1 MPSEKRPLKFNRELG
16 AVLEKSLRAKRSVLL
31 FGPRQTGKTTLIK
44 QLCAKFSCLEY
55 PLQLPSVRTRLEG
68 DPEVLRR
75 EVAAAKGP
83 EPILVFIDEIQKVP
97 GLMDVLQYLID
108 EKKIILIATGSSAR
122 KMRQAQTNWLPGRVG
137 LMHLHPLTWEESGLL
152 RDNGFDEGIFED
164 RLLYGGLPGIL
175 SQDRARRAE
184 DLGSYASLYLEE
196 EIRKEAVVRRL
207 PPFARFLQLAALET
221 GTSPNLSK
229 LAKDVGVS
237 HTTIREYYQILEDSL
252 IVHRLSSWGKSRSAV
267 LHKAKYYFFDLGVR
281 NAAAGIGHDKGLLT
295 LQKGPLFEHHVIL
308 EAFARRGN
316 GRLFYWRNKKDRE
329 VDLVIENEGKV
340 TAVEIK
346 ATAKPGDSDFAGLA
360 AFQAEEK
367 CDRAYLVCQ
376 VERPQRFAH
385 GIAVPWWHLASLWK
399 QQH

>member
-1 MPSEKRPLKFNRELG
+1 MKFNRELG
-16 AVLEKSLRAKRSVLL
+16 AVLERSLRARRSVLL

-44 QLCAKFSCLEY
+44 QVCARFSCLEY

-75 EVAAAKGP
+75 EVEAAKGP
-83 EPILVFIDEIQKVP
+83 GPALVFIDEIQKIP
-97 GLMDVLQYLID
+97 ALMDVLQYLID
-108 EKKIILIATGSSAR
+108 ENKIVLIATGSSAR
-122 KMRQAQTNWLPGRVG
+122 KMRREHTNWLPGRVR
-137 LMHLHPLTWEESGLL
+137 LEHLHPLTWKESGLL
-152 RDNGFDEGIFED
+152 RSDGFDEAVFED

-175 SQDRARRAE
+175 AQDRAKRAE
-184 DLGSYASLYLEE
+184 DLSSYAALYLEE

-207 PPFARFLQLAALET
+207 PPFARFLQLAALES

-252 IVHRLSSWGKSRSAV
+252 IVHRLSAWGKGRSAV
-267 LHKAKYYFFDLGVR
+267 LHKAKYYFFDIGVR

-295 LQKGPLFEHHVIL
+295 LQKGVLFEHHVIL
-308 EAFARRGN
+308 EALARKNG

-329 VDLVIENEGKV
+329 VDLVIEAGGKIA
-340 TAVEIK
+340 AVEIK
-346 ATAKPGDSDFAGLA
+346 ATTKPGDSDFAGLA
-360 AFQAEEK
+360 AFRSEEK
-367 CDRAYLVCQ
+367 CDRAYLICQ

-385 GIAVPWWHLASLWK
+385 GIAIPWRHLSSLWT
-399 QQH
+399 